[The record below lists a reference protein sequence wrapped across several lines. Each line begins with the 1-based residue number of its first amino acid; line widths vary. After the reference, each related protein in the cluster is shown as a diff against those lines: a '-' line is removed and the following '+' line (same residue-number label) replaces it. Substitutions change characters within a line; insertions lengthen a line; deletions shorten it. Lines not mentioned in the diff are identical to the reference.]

1 MNAFTTWNE
10 ALITSFQNMW
20 AKVIAFLPELVG
32 ALVVLIIG
40 LIIASAF
47 GGLARRLMS
56 YTPIDKLS
64 ERLGIAGKLRATGF
78 KFTFS
83 GLVGWLVKWF
93 IIVVVLVAVADTL
106 GLTKVSEFLGEV
118 FLYIPNIIV
127 AVIILGVGLVIGG
140 VIHEVVEKSVKASRT
155 LASASAGL
163 LASVSKWAIIIF
175 AVMAALTQLGVTP
188 RLIEILLAGLVAMVA
203 LAGGL
208 AFGLGGKEK
217 ASKWLDKLEREVSS
231 EK

>member
-10 ALITSFQNMW
+10 ALIISFQNMW

-47 GGLARRLMS
+47 GRLAKRLMS
-56 YTPIDKLS
+56 YTPIDKLN
-64 ERLGIAGKLRATGF
+64 ERLGITGKLRATGF

-106 GLTKVSEFLGEV
+106 GLTKASEFLGEV
-118 FLYIPNIIV
+118 VLYIPNIIV

-140 VIHEVVEKSVKASRT
+140 VIYEVVEKSVKASRT
-155 LASASAGL
+155 LVSASAGL

-175 AVMAALTQLGVTP
+175 AVIAALTQLGVTP
-188 RLIEILLAGLVAMVA
+188 RLIEILLAGLVVMVA